1 MASPRN
7 QYTRWAIPI
16 AGHNAA
22 TQKALLVHPTI
33 PDHCSLAFDPKT
45 QKDWIQALPAGRSVG
60 RMFVG
65 GPVSPWLVIW
75 LAAFFSSSP
84 IMCTDHATHPHPP
97 YPRDFVIRILPGS
110 SSSPAPVVLV
120 TFSDHNRAHHYYHGA
135 ASPVIPSS
143 SITSS
148 LPWPVSRSLPT
159 PYDQSTHL
167 NRQPGS
173 HLFTA

>member
-1 MASPRN
+1 MRLRKKLYLSTQPSLITVHWRL
-7 QYTRWAIPI
+7 TRKHRST
-16 AGHNAA
+16 GS
-22 TQKALLVHPTI
+22 K
-33 PDHCSLAFDPKT
+33 HCLRGVVSVECL
-45 QKDWIQALPAGRSVG
+45 QEGRSLL
-60 RMFVG
+60 G
-65 GPVSPWLVIW
+65 G

-110 SSSPAPVVLV
+110 SSSPPPVVLV

-143 SITSS
+143 SVTSS
-148 LPWPVSRSLPT
+148 LPRPVSRSLPT